1 MRESLLVSYSKGVS
15 RVREGERE
23 GDRGMR
29 YIHREEGDRE
39 REQGEENRSLH
50 ASICMP
56 AYAWQRKRTHLHVC
70 VWLYSAGQR
79 SIILYMYEYTLP
91 W

>member
-1 MRESLLVSYSKGVS
+1 MRESLLVSHYKGVS
-15 RVREGERE
+15 RVRE

-50 ASICMP
+50 ASICM
-56 AYAWQRKRTHLHVC
+56 AA
-70 VWLYSAGQR
+70 
-79 SIILYMYEYTLP
+79 
-91 W
+91 

>member
-1 MRESLLVSYSKGVS
+1 MVKGWLEVSATPVEEGGREGGEMRESLLVSHSKGVS

-29 YIHREEGDRE
+29 YIHRKEGDRE

-50 ASICMP
+50 ASICM
-56 AYAWQRKRTHLHVC
+56 AA
-70 VWLYSAGQR
+70 
-79 SIILYMYEYTLP
+79 
-91 W
+91 